1 MDEWHIRKTKI
12 KTNAVEGCWVVTFCL
27 NGLHLSSFR
36 VCVYVCMYVSRANR

>member
-27 NGLHLSSFR
+27 NGLHCHLS
-36 VCVYVCMYVSRANR
+36 VYVCMYVCI